1 MSDVLSCKRWIVKVP
16 LMVTRSVDLK
26 IKKRLDQWWDKSR
39 ESRRRMRGYW
49 KNVMA
54 STQEK
59 LSRGASVIVRL
70 IPFARKENWR
80 RKDKR

>member
-1 MSDVLSCKRWIVKVP
+1 M
-16 LMVTRSVDLK
+16 K
-26 IKKRLDQWWDKSR
+26 IKQRLDQWWNKSR
-39 ESRRRMRGYW
+39 ESRRRFGKYW

-59 LSRGASVIVRL
+59 LSRGASNIFRMISL
-70 IPFARKENWR
+70 ARKENWR